1 MLPPPPRPCHLLTD
15 HGVQPLQN
23 GLAKGDGPRKIRK
36 VLNLMALFRTAFSQQ
51 PLSKAGPTR
60 DCFKDFPFCPFVRH
74 ICPLGEG
81 SISQFQL
88 FPYAF
93 LSFRASRDAS
103 CFICSYLFVPPGK
116 PSWMGDQRSPT
127 QLLRAGVSTPWE
139 TILCQFPQ
147 ETLEFQPPNVG
158 VPAWVPLLCRKQHDI
173 MSHSLEFLGC
183 IISRLP
189 LKVPLSSLKEDIFSS
204 LCVCVCVGRDS
215 WHTNCPLRK
224 SSGLQA

>member
-1 MLPPPPRPCHLLTD
+1 MSILVQLFRLHTQSSSLCLPQAEHHDHFNAHSPPPTLAPPPRPCHLLTD

-23 GLAKGDGPRKIRK
+23 GLAKGDGPRRIRK

-74 ICPLGEG
+74 ICPLGKV

-93 LSFRASRDAS
+93 LSFWASRDAS
-103 CFICSYLFVPPGK
+103 CFICGYLFAPPGK

-127 QLLRAGVSTPWE
+127 QLFLMCSCINSMGNNYVSVSPGN
-139 TILCQFPQ
+139 P
-147 ETLEFQPPNVG
+147 G
-158 VPAWVPLLCRKQHDI
+158 VPAPQCRCSSMGASPL
-173 MSHSLEFLGC
+173 
-183 IISRLP
+183 
-189 LKVPLSSLKEDIFSS
+189 
-204 LCVCVCVGRDS
+204 
-215 WHTNCPLRK
+215 
-224 SSGLQA
+224 